1 MGACESCRSDYLD
14 TFQVYLSLNDYNL
27 SCEVNNTLLIQRDL
41 HPFWWYHLSGAR
53 KKVVDDDDVYYY
65 LTCHIPVGV
74 GRNYSIQV
82 VQQQCSS
89 EGQYNSDGGGSDS
102 VVVVH
107 HQQHCNSSSPAAVC
121 FSFPPPQIRR
131 VDPLWGS
138 TSGGYSMQ
146 IHGEFLGPSASLRDK
161 ANITVF
167 FGGRPITIIE
177 SLSNHSIITV
187 MIPSGEGKGHVIEVV
202 VDGQSSMTGCAT
214 PLILFDYSPPAIL
227 STFRED
233 DDDDGDGDRSD
244 NSSLVE
250 GGKLFIVGKN
260 FGRSPHFMLNGQN
273 LSLLHVTHNRA
284 LVMIPPG
291 QGRDN
296 LLSVE
301 AGRQFAEA
309 PFVLSYQRPRI
320 HSISPHACG
329 EAGGHIEGCLIRVIG
344 SNFGLSLRAPHEV
357 EVWIGQQYLV
367 PVEDIHFVSSCEF
380 QFVPPAGKG
389 SNHSLRVIVSNL
401 SSSHPSDDN
410 NDDNDEDEDDDVSF
424 SFLPTIIQEARLLPS
439 SLNQTID
446 GRSIIAISGQALGKQ
461 SSAVVHL
468 IYDTIENR
476 NNSTSSSSS
485 LLLTRRRMMTAK
497 TSLKQLQVC
506 DVFNHQEDL
515 ILCAVYPQMAKTI
528 SLTLTLN
535 NSRVFTSQVTFPIP
549 TITAIWRS
557 ENGNAVGG
565 EELVLFGEH
574 FGSFPS
580 PSIQIIEQSSSLSSS
595 SSSNTICLAND
606 QEWIS
611 SSKHKALGPMLR
623 CTTAPMAVGTY
634 TIIGVISGQPTLPF
648 HNYSLTCKAGYY
660 GMVGEYCT
668 SCTKMKN
675 GSSLYGQQ
683 GFHCPRDNMSHPQSA
698 PGWYIYDDCD
708 ETTISTTTTTT
719 TTSSSNITTS
729 PSLTQSRR
737 RGCTVKAFPCQPSE
751 SCLGGNLCSYPYT
764 GTTGCSSCES
774 NYFRINSLCKP
785 CWISYLAIAL
795 FCFIVLLLVIGYLSS
810 SSSSSSMA
818 WRVVYCA
825 KVIFFV
831 DIMQTLGLLSY
842 LDGLDNIGYLQDL
855 LNVFSISYFNWEV
868 MMVWQNGCWPSNSNS
883 SSGGG
888 SGSGSSHHYEE
899 VYTFSVAMALAIPLL
914 CFIILL
920 AMSYD
925 AFHCFGSSSSGN
937 GRRSRRRKAGA
948 VFDEAQC
955 SRDHLVLTSPPPPPP
970 SSGVS
975 RHSRFFFI
983 LLNTVVGKKSIWL
996 FYLLVTMSYVMLC
1009 SMAMTVFHCRAN
1021 ALSDGRSYLPY
1032 LGNSFA
1038 SVCYVTGYSQA
1049 KLMPFSV
1056 VLLVIIGLGLPV
1068 LIIIVTL
1075 LETSD
1080 DSLCCG
1086 GDKGGGGSDHGTES
1100 SDDGGT
1106 PIHLLHPHPPRPTPP
1121 PAAPAAASRRMD
1133 VYLLDKPVPS
1143 LSHSHL
1149 RPTNSQ
1155 QQQPFS
1161 SSPHASSSFFNIFR
1175 SLSRRWR
1182 SSQRDDLK
1190 SSSCDMNNDNNTTII
1205 GGLVR
1210 PQCEWFLSVLLL
1222 KKATI
1227 IGIVTVMGLMVL
1239 TASPS
1244 RLVAL
1249 RIFLSVV
1256 VLVVVLL
1263 SLSLSLLLVFVQSSP
1278 PPLDDDEVVSK
1289 GKGKKRVRT
1298 IDSQMEA
1305 AQIPIPSAPPAE
1317 EEEEGGVGGGG
1328 QHRLRGSKSSL
1339 KVDRL
1344 KRALL
1349 PSHFAIRIAASDLHQ
1364 AATTTPPSSSSS
1376 SSYPL
1381 PGATTKPEE
1390 VASPSGRQF
1399 WHALLPRTSSATSP
1413 PPPAAA
1419 GVSEQGRTSRSVR
1432 PIVVQQTNPIRQ
1444 AQAIPEDRPW
1454 SFQDNPIR
1462 LQRGE
1467 KKTTWAAG
1475 GGGAAAG
1482 GGGSLARKSAGVK
1495 RRPQR
1500 MQMTDSSAQQAG
1512 STSTRESAAADPRS
1526 RPGSPCRLPPLSSS
1540 TTTTTTTTTTPA
1552 AKVKLPRR
1560 YRHQPQPSPSPQ
1572 EGLRDS
1578 SGRGSVGSGSSSQQH
1593 HFLSLLD
1600 SARRTPPA
1608 AATTTSSAAPPS
1620 PADARRSY
1628 QIGFLPGRH
1637 LNSWGS
1643 RSRRS
1648 GLVSATTDEV
1658 PPPPVPPSG
1667 SSSEYYGDG
1676 LAEVGASSVMGLRML
1691 RRAQCQSLPAHRPR
1705 VFYPPH
1711 RPVIVPKRFSSTTSS
1726 SSTAK

>member
-1 MGACESCRSDYLD
+1 
-14 TFQVYLSLNDYNL
+14 
-27 SCEVNNTLLIQRDL
+27 
-41 HPFWWYHLSGAR
+41 
-53 KKVVDDDDVYYY
+53 
-65 LTCHIPVGV
+65 
-74 GRNYSIQV
+74 
-82 VQQQCSS
+82 
-89 EGQYNSDGGGSDS
+89 
-102 VVVVH
+102 
-107 HQQHCNSSSPAAVC
+107 
-121 FSFPPPQIRR
+121 
-131 VDPLWGS
+131 
-138 TSGGYSMQ
+138 
-146 IHGEFLGPSASLRDK
+146 
-161 ANITVF
+161 
-167 FGGRPITIIE
+167 
-177 SLSNHSIITV
+177 
-187 MIPSGEGKGHVIEVV
+187 
-202 VDGQSSMTGCAT
+202 
-214 PLILFDYSPPAIL
+214 
-227 STFRED
+227 
-233 DDDDGDGDRSD
+233 
-244 NSSLVE
+244 
-250 GGKLFIVGKN
+250 
-260 FGRSPHFMLNGQN
+260 
-273 LSLLHVTHNRA
+273 
-284 LVMIPPG
+284 
-291 QGRDN
+291 
-296 LLSVE
+296 
-301 AGRQFAEA
+301 
-309 PFVLSYQRPRI
+309 
-320 HSISPHACG
+320 
-329 EAGGHIEGCLIRVIG
+329 
-344 SNFGLSLRAPHEV
+344 
-357 EVWIGQQYLV
+357 
-367 PVEDIHFVSSCEF
+367 
-380 QFVPPAGKG
+380 
-389 SNHSLRVIVSNL
+389 
-401 SSSHPSDDN
+401 
-410 NDDNDEDEDDDVSF
+410 
-424 SFLPTIIQEARLLPS
+424 
-439 SLNQTID
+439 
-446 GRSIIAISGQALGKQ
+446 
-461 SSAVVHL
+461 
-468 IYDTIENR
+468 
-476 NNSTSSSSS
+476 
-485 LLLTRRRMMTAK
+485 
-497 TSLKQLQVC
+497 
-506 DVFNHQEDL
+506 
-515 ILCAVYPQMAKTI
+515 
-528 SLTLTLN
+528 
-535 NSRVFTSQVTFPIP
+535 
-549 TITAIWRS
+549 
-557 ENGNAVGG
+557 
-565 EELVLFGEH
+565 
-574 FGSFPS
+574 
-580 PSIQIIEQSSSLSSS
+580 
-595 SSSNTICLAND
+595 
-606 QEWIS
+606 
-611 SSKHKALGPMLR
+611 
-623 CTTAPMAVGTY
+623 
-634 TIIGVISGQPTLPF
+634 
-648 HNYSLTCKAGYY
+648 
-660 GMVGEYCT
+660 
-668 SCTKMKN
+668 
-675 GSSLYGQQ
+675 
-683 GFHCPRDNMSHPQSA
+683 
-698 PGWYIYDDCD
+698 
-708 ETTISTTTTTT
+708 
-719 TTSSSNITTS
+719 
-729 PSLTQSRR
+729 
-737 RGCTVKAFPCQPSE
+737 
-751 SCLGGNLCSYPYT
+751 
-764 GTTGCSSCES
+764 
-774 NYFRINSLCKP
+774 
-785 CWISYLAIAL
+785 
-795 FCFIVLLLVIGYLSS
+795 
-810 SSSSSSMA
+810 
-818 WRVVYCA
+818 
-825 KVIFFV
+825 
-831 DIMQTLGLLSY
+831 
-842 LDGLDNIGYLQDL
+842 
-855 LNVFSISYFNWEV
+855 
-868 MMVWQNGCWPSNSNS
+868 
-883 SSGGG
+883 
-888 SGSGSSHHYEE
+888 
-899 VYTFSVAMALAIPLL
+899 
-914 CFIILL
+914 
-920 AMSYD
+920 
-925 AFHCFGSSSSGN
+925 
-937 GRRSRRRKAGA
+937 
-948 VFDEAQC
+948 
-955 SRDHLVLTSPPPPPP
+955 
-970 SSGVS
+970 
-975 RHSRFFFI
+975 
-983 LLNTVVGKKSIWL
+983 
-996 FYLLVTMSYVMLC
+996 MSYVMLC

-1106 PIHLLHPHPPRPTPP
+1106 PIHPLHPHPPRPTPP

-1227 IGIVTVMGLMVL
+1227 IGIVTVMGSSQRVLALFFILCLLSFERLLVIRVRPLNSLLISYTPSSTSTSTSTSTTTSFFFFSSLYSHVVQLWHLLEIWLSFDCLMVL

-1552 AKVKLPRR
+1552 AK
-1560 YRHQPQPSPSPQ
+1560 
-1572 EGLRDS
+1572 
-1578 SGRGSVGSGSSSQQH
+1578 H